1 MPTARQAPQF
11 TLRAGPGLALIE
23 DLRRLRDWY
32 LALCHHRQIVDEDAR
47 KENNMF
53 VVTDTSGNPFEDAL
67 QHRGSTIYYDG
78 SGDMNDPA
86 NYYVGDSA
94 ATLEP
99 LAPSRMR
106 HRGGSGPSS
115 AIYNHP
121 PASPRDRPPYKLPR
135 PIGLVLK
142 AELIDFHTWATCPG
156 LGPPSTS
163 PPAAPAKPKPKGL
176 ALRADLIALAEQLAA
191 G

>member
-32 LALCHHRQIVDEDAR
+32 LALCHHRQIVADAAHR
-47 KENNMF
+47 QNHVY
-53 VVTDTSGNPFEDAL
+53 VV
-67 QHRGSTIYYDG
+67 STATG
-78 SGDMNDPA
+78 SGVKNVIA
-86 NYYVGDSA
+86 HQGTRYNVKSGEAGDDFSDY
-94 ATLEP
+94 E
-99 LAPSRMR
+99 LAPADLFVRQP
-106 HRGGSGPSS
+106 GTTAANTSS
-115 AIYNHP
+115 SLYNHP
-121 PASPRDRPPYKLPR
+121 AASPRDRPPYKLPR

-142 AELIDFHTWATCPG
+142 AELIDFQTWATSPG
-156 LGPPSTS
+156 LDTPSTS

-176 ALRADLIALAEQLAA
+176 ALRADLIALAEHLAA